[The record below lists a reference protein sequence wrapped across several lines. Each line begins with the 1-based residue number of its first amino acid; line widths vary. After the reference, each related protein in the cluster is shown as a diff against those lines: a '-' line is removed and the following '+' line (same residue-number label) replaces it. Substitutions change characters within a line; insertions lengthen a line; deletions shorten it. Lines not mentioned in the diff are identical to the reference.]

1 MSDLRNKIAHKIGS
15 PKIFVYVVIWLIF
28 LVLIGTIAQKDYG
41 LYLVQ
46 QDYFYSW
53 FKWFGF
59 IPTPSVKFS
68 VLVLFIN
75 LSCYFFRKGIWRI
88 NKLGITVTHMG
99 LILLLFGSGL
109 TYIFSVEGNM
119 LINENERSNYFENYY
134 VKEFAVINTSNVEY
148 DDYVIFDELFLQR
161 NNILSHNSFP
171 FSIKILDYYI
181 NCQPVRRL
189 YEGEENF
196 KGMAK
201 NFYLQEL
208 DPLKEFE
215 QNRPGLIYE
224 ILESNESNN
233 GIYMIFMGQPVEQ
246 NLNVNDDNY
255 QFKLRPVRT
264 YLPFEIELVDFEKV
278 MHPGTDVAKSYSSE
292 VNLIEDGISRR
303 ILIEM
308 NQPMRHYDYT
318 FYQASFI
325 EEGDKQTTVLATVKN
340 YGRMFPYISSI
351 IMCIG
356 ILVHL
361 LVMALSNRRRK
372 NV

>member
-1 MSDLRNKIAHKIGS
+1 MSDLRNKISHKIGN
-15 PKIFVYVVIWLIF
+15 PKIFVYVVMWLIF
-28 LVLIGTIAQKDYG
+28 LVLIGTIAQRDYG

-59 IPTPSVKFS
+59 IPTPSVKLS
-68 VLVLFIN
+68 VLILSIN

-88 NKLGITVTHMG
+88 NKIGISITHMG
-99 LILLLFGSGL
+99 VILLLFGSGL

-134 VKEFAVINTSNVEY
+134 VKEFAIINTSDSEF
-148 DDYVIFDELFLQR
+148 DDYIIFDEPFLER
-161 NNILSHNSFP
+161 NNILSHISFP

-196 KGMAK
+196 KGMAS

-224 ILESNESNN
+224 ILESDDIHN

-246 NLNVNDDNY
+246 ILDIGDNSY

-278 MHPGTDVAKSYSSE
+278 MHPGTEVAKSYSSE

-308 NQPMRHYDYT
+308 NEPMRHYDYT

-340 YGRMFPYISSI
+340 YGRLFPYISSI
-351 IMCIG
+351 IMAIG
-356 ILVHL
+356 ILLHIIIML
-361 LVMALSNRRRK
+361 IKRTNK
-372 NV
+372 QIN